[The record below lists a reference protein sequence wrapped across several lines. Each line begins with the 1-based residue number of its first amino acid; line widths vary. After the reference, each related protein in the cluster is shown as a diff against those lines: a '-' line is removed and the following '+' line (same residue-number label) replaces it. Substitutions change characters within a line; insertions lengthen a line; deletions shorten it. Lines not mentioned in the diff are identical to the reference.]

1 MGKNL
6 DNIPG
11 FFYDRERKAYFRI
24 QPGASLN
31 DAYSE
36 ASVRIRRTKERLGD
50 ERRQQEARRSR
61 RDWLRINPLSLASL
75 QRETG
80 LGHGHVGADT
90 GTAGWAAGLT
100 AKGRVS
106 MWPPYEEVG
115 AMAKALPD
123 IESFY
128 VIGGDTKTGPGVVY
142 AATDHGDMVVDQDR
156 GAVPPDESGIS
167 RRLIRRD
174 GNKNVLYGRQT
185 MNQYRFDTASRVC
198 RSSARVT
205 ALKPAPTTHPQVFRR
220 SFRLDCCTRVG
231 AYDLAFNPS
240 RSSAGRA
247 LIATSQGLIEFNCG
261 ASGNG
266 RMHKMDGDEMLAVDY
281 LGQQHGDV
289 ALAGGRSGRVYLVD
303 TRQPTRQWDWLLHDA
318 PAVRLRS
325 LGQHEV
331 LVAGVGDKMAMY
343 DIRHR
348 RTAALSGLARGRQAK
363 RQRVEATADH
373 GATVPLVRFP
383 EYRND
388 GLLRFGFDVCTEY
401 GVVACGLGSAWD
413 AEVQKGVGLF
423 SLRTGLRLR
432 APGLDRV
439 RAKHAV
445 RGLAFQTLPG
455 DDHPSVFVGVGGEIE
470 VLTFGTEQDAQGVD
484 VEE

>member
-1 MGKNL
+1 
-6 DNIPG
+6 
-11 FFYDRERKAYFRI
+11 
-24 QPGASLN
+24 
-31 DAYSE
+31 
-36 ASVRIRRTKERLGD
+36 
-50 ERRQQEARRSR
+50 
-61 RDWLRINPLSLASL
+61 
-75 QRETG
+75 
-80 LGHGHVGADT
+80 
-90 GTAGWAAGLT
+90 
-100 AKGRVS
+100 
-106 MWPPYEEVG
+106 
-115 AMAKALPD
+115 
-123 IESFY
+123 
-128 VIGGDTKTGPGVVY
+128 
-142 AATDHGDMVVDQDR
+142 
-156 GAVPPDESGIS
+156 
-167 RRLIRRD
+167 
-174 GNKNVLYGRQT
+174 

-205 ALKPAPTTHPQVFRR
+205 ALKYHEPSNKVMMISDSAHDIDTGTETVHVAWFEPLRARCCDSTPDSLLCEHGRPAPTTHPQVFRR